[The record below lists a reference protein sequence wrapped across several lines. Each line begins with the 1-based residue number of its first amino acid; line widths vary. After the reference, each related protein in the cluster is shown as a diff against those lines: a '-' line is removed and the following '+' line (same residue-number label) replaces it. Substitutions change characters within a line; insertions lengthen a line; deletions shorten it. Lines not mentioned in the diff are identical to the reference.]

1 MAIDYPDVI
10 GEYMYAPNRYEIDG
24 LQYVGLFEPE
34 RCGPGAKTKFVLC
47 VQNVVEA
54 SREVLTKITSS
65 EKVQGKPILEVQD
78 SEINLQLAKAEVGL
92 LTVPIVVHP
101 QARRGEA
108 ELDLE
113 IRVKGSKAER
123 IRQPRKAAILPNQLI
138 DDVTGLNL
146 VGIIGS
152 TYQVQKDRKSK
163 FKVMIDP
170 QGGGEPLDDN
180 VAHSYQSLWTVD
192 DVASLQTA
200 QRQINQDRSLILG
213 ELKIEPVF
221 TALYAETQQRFA
233 DAGVPLRIGEALA
246 LGKLFTYATQY
257 FLPHEDW
264 QNALLCPIWERA
276 IQHDVPTDDPIE
288 VFRYVGYNHLLRLTA
303 NLSFG
308 LMAQAHEKH
317 LWSQEERRGV
327 AEFLVE
333 ALTQGGGIE
342 VDFLYLPLMLG
353 AVNVFQQVSFPAED
367 MADSIQLL
375 KQAHQARLASSL
387 FADPDMAQAG
397 QLYETLLQKI

>member
-10 GEYMYAPNRYEIDG
+10 GEYMYAPNRYEADG

-34 RCGPGAKTKFVLC
+34 ICGPGEKTNFVLC
-47 VQNVVEA
+47 VQNVVDA
-54 SREVLTKITSS
+54 SIEVLTKITSPG
-65 EKVQGKPILEVQD
+65 QIRGQPILGVQD
-78 SEINLQLAKAEVGL
+78 SEVGFQLAKAEVGL
-92 LTVPIVVHP
+92 LTVPIVANP
-101 QARRGEA
+101 QAKGGEA
-108 ELDLE
+108 ELGLE
-113 IRVKGSKAER
+113 IKVKGGQAER
-123 IRQPRKAAILPNQLI
+123 VRQPRKAAILPNQLI

-146 VGIIGS
+146 VGVIGS
-152 TYQVQKDRKSK
+152 TYRVQKGRKSK

-170 QGGGEPLDDN
+170 QGGGEPLDND
-180 VAHSYQSLWTVD
+180 VAHNYQSLWTVD
-192 DVASLQTA
+192 DAATLQTA
-200 QRQINQDRSLILG
+200 QRQINQDRAQILG

-221 TALYAETQQRFA
+221 IALYAETQQRFA

-257 FLPHEDW
+257 FLQHEDW

-288 VFRYVGYNHLLRLTA
+288 VFRSVGYNHLLRLTA

-308 LMAQAHEKH
+308 LAAQAHGKH
-317 LWSQEERRGV
+317 LWSQEERRTV

-333 ALTQGGGIE
+333 ALAQGSGIE

-353 AVNVFQQVSFPAED
+353 AVNMFQQVSFPAED

-375 KQAHQARLASSL
+375 KQAYQARIANSL
-387 FADPDMAQAG
+387 FVDPDMAQAG
-397 QLYETLLQKI
+397 QLYEALLQKI